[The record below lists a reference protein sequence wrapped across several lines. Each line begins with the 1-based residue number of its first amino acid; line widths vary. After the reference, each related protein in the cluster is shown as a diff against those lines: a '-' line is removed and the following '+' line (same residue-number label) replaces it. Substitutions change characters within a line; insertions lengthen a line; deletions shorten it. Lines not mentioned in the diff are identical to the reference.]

1 MRRNFRNHVKM
12 ERLRLAGSFRGLKM
26 AYFSLRFF
34 VNLALLCPSAL
45 LFSQTGVI
53 TTIAGTTRG
62 TTGDGGP
69 AEQAALTLANIQNE
83 CDPARFEE
91 MNHISVDRAGN
102 IYIADT
108 NNNRIRRI
116 SPNGVITSVAGSGQ
130 RPSVERDRCSPLGG
144 GVEAGDGGPAASAKL
159 YGPSQALVLPNGTL
173 LICDQKNNRIR
184 QVSPSGVIST
194 LVGSNLHS
202 FFAPNIPANLTPM
215 DWPSSV
221 AVDGEG
227 RIYFAELHSNRIA
240 RVNAD
245 GRIQV
250 IAGTGLP
257 GAGSDGPEA
266 TRSALSNPT
275 HIAFDR
281 NGNLLVVEQG
291 NHRVR
296 RISIAGG
303 AISTVAGNG
312 TPGFSGDGARATA
325 AQLNQPTGVAVDA
338 AGNLFIA
345 DMGNQRVRRVA
356 ADGTISTIA
365 GNGQIGRGAE
375 GIPALQSPLNF
386 PSSVAVD
393 NNGDLLIVDW
403 QNYLIRKVSF
413 AVRPAISPGGV
424 VNAASFLPAPVPIAP
439 GTLISI
445 FGISFASSLMQANQ
459 LPLPTQMAGTSV
471 LVNGRRMPLVF
482 VSPNQINAQLPYDVR
497 EGEAK
502 ISVTSSEGASAEET
516 INIAAAAPG
525 IFQIAGGARAVAIN
539 QDFTLNTADNPESR
553 GRVMTVYLTGIGTLD
568 GELAAGAAA
577 PSDRLLRAALESSA
591 TIGGRDA
598 PILFLGL
605 TPGFVGL
612 AQANIQVPS
621 DGPIGNALE
630 LVIGVNRQRSN
641 PALVAVK

>member
-1 MRRNFRNHVKM
+1 MR
-12 ERLRLAGSFRGLKM
+12 LL
-26 AYFSLRFF
+26 

-45 LFSQTGVI
+45 VFSQTGII
-53 TTIAGTTRG
+53 TTIAGTARG

-69 AEQAALTLANIQNE
+69 ATQAAFTLANIQNE

-108 NNNRIRRI
+108 NNHRIRRI
-116 SPNGVITSVAGSGQ
+116 SPDGVITSVAGSGQ
-130 RPSVERDRCSPLGG
+130 RPSVDRDRCSPLGG

-159 YGPSQALVLPNGTL
+159 YGPSHALALANGTL

-184 QVSPSGVIST
+184 LVSPSGVIST
-194 LVGSNLHS
+194 VVGSNLHS

-227 RIYFAELHSNRIA
+227 RIHFAELHSNRIA

-245 GRIQV
+245 GRLQL

-257 GAGSDGPEA
+257 GAGADGPEA

-281 NGNLLVVEQG
+281 GGNLLVVELG

-296 RISIAGG
+296 RITPTG
-303 AISTVAGNG
+303 AVSTVAGTG

-325 AQLNQPTGVAVDA
+325 AQLNQPTAVAVDA

-345 DMGNQRVRRVA
+345 DMGNHRVRRVA
-356 ADGTISTIA
+356 VDGTISTVA

-386 PSSVAVD
+386 PSSVAID
-393 NNGDLLIVDW
+393 NSGDLLIVDW
-403 QNYLIRKVSF
+403 QNHLIRKVSF

-439 GTLISI
+439 GALISV
-445 FGISFASSLMQANQ
+445 FGISFSSGLMQASQ
-459 LPLPTQMAGTSV
+459 LPLPTQMGGTSV
-471 LVNGRRMPLVF
+471 SVNGRRMPLVF

-525 IFQIAGGARAVAIN
+525 IFQIAGGTRAVAIN
-539 QDFTLNTADNPESR
+539 QDFTLNTAENAESR
-553 GRVMTVYLTGIGTLD
+553 GRVLTVYITGIGTLD
-568 GELAAGAAA
+568 GELAAGVAA

-591 TIGGRDA
+591 TIGGREA

-612 AQANIQVPS
+612 AQANIQIPS
-621 DGPIGNALE
+621 DAPIGNALE

>member
-1 MRRNFRNHVKM
+1 MH
-12 ERLRLAGSFRGLKM
+12 
-26 AYFSLRFF
+26 YFSLRAL

-45 LFSQTGVI
+45 LFSETGII

-62 TTGDGGP
+62 TTGDGGQ
-69 AEQAALTLANIQNE
+69 AAQAALTLANIQNE

-91 MNHISVDRAGN
+91 MNHLSVDRAGN

-116 SPNGVITSVAGSGQ
+116 APNGVITAVAGSGQ

-144 GVEAGDGGPAASAKL
+144 GTEAGDGGPAAAAKL
-159 YGPSQALVLPNGTL
+159 YGPSQALALPNGTL

-184 QVSPSGVIST
+184 LVSAAGVIAT
-194 LVGSNLHS
+194 VVGSNLHS

-215 DWPSSV
+215 DWPSSI
-221 AVDGEG
+221 AVDSDG
-227 RIYFAELHSNRIA
+227 RIYLAELHSNRIA

-245 GRIQV
+245 GRLQL

-257 GAGSDGPEA
+257 GAGADGPDA
-266 TRSALSNPT
+266 TRSTLSSPT

-281 NGNLLVVEQG
+281 SGNLLVVELG

-296 RISIAGG
+296 RITSAG

-325 AQLNQPTGVAVDA
+325 AQLNQPASVAVDA

-345 DMGNQRVRRVA
+345 DMGNHRIRRVA
-356 ADGTISTIA
+356 VDGTISTVA

-386 PSSVAVD
+386 PSSVALD
-393 NNGDLLIVDW
+393 SNGDLLIADW

-439 GTLISI
+439 GTLISV
-445 FGISFASSLMQANQ
+445 FGISFSSSLVQASQ

-482 VSPNQINAQLPYDVR
+482 VSPNQINAQLPYDVP

-525 IFQIAGGARAVAIN
+525 IFQIAGGTRAVAIN
-539 QDFTLNTADNPESR
+539 QDFTLNTPENAESR
-553 GRVMTVYLTGIGTLD
+553 GRVLTVYLTGIGTLD
-568 GELAAGAAA
+568 GELAAGVAA
-577 PSDRLLRAALESSA
+577 PADRLLRTPLESSA
-591 TIGGRDA
+591 TIGGRPA

-612 AQANIQVPS
+612 AQANIHVPS

>member
-1 MRRNFRNHVKM
+1 MR
-12 ERLRLAGSFRGLKM
+12 LL
-26 AYFSLRFF
+26 

-45 LFSQTGVI
+45 LFSQTGII
-53 TTIAGTTRG
+53 TTIAGTARG

-69 AEQAALTLANIQNE
+69 ATQAAFTLANIQNE

-108 NNNRIRRI
+108 NNHRIRRI
-116 SPNGVITSVAGSGQ
+116 SPDGVITSVAGSGQ
-130 RPSVERDRCSPLGG
+130 RPSVDRDRCSPLGG

-159 YGPSQALVLPNGTL
+159 YGPSHALALANGTL

-184 QVSPSGVIST
+184 LVSPSGVIST
-194 LVGSNLHS
+194 VVGSNLHS

-227 RIYFAELHSNRIA
+227 RIHFAELHSNRIA

-245 GRIQV
+245 GRLQL

-257 GAGSDGPEA
+257 GAGADGPEA

-281 NGNLLVVEQG
+281 GGNLLVVELG

-296 RISIAGG
+296 RITPTG
-303 AISTVAGNG
+303 AVSTVAGTG
-312 TPGFSGDGARATA
+312 IPGFSGDGARATA
-325 AQLNQPTGVAVDA
+325 AQLNQPASVAVDA

-345 DMGNQRVRRVA
+345 DMGNHRIRRVA
-356 ADGTISTIA
+356 VDGTISTVA

-386 PSSVAVD
+386 PSSVAID
-393 NNGDLLIVDW
+393 NNGDLIIADW

-439 GTLISI
+439 GTLISV
-445 FGISFASSLMQANQ
+445 FGISFSSGLMQASQ
-459 LPLPTQMAGTSV
+459 LPLPTQMGGTSV
-471 LVNGRRMPLVF
+471 SINGRRMPLVF

-525 IFQIAGGARAVAIN
+525 IFQIAGGTRAVAIN
-539 QDFTLNTADNPESR
+539 QDFTLNTAENAESR
-553 GRVMTVYLTGIGTLD
+553 GRVLTVYITGIGTLD
-568 GELAAGAAA
+568 GELAAGVAA

-612 AQANIQVPS
+612 AQANIQIPG
-621 DGPIGNALE
+621 DAPIGNALE